1 MKFGHNVRVKA
12 RHGARADGH
21 EERVDGGHVLG
32 RVHDNHPENAE
43 SQDEGIW
50 CAQRVPGLSE
60 LVSFADFPIL
70 GCCRRIPWV
79 IR

>member
-32 RVHDNHPENAE
+32 RVQDNHPENAE
-43 SQDEGIW
+43 SQDESIW

-60 LVSFADFPIL
+60 LVSSRFPSF
-70 GCCRRIPWV
+70 GRFRRIPWV
-79 IR
+79 IW